1 MPSAIFTAT
10 NANALKLPLNQRNI
24 AVLAD
29 TAAQRS
35 LVTKDAVA
43 RLGLES
49 IGSERACLVG
59 YGNKKPQNSAFNVVT
74 ISLSLPNCKTN
85 AIIDAYVVDKQC
97 AEFGTTDEES
107 NHKGN
112 ANHISIFVAVQHEEK
127 KIGKKRNITG

>member
-1 MPSAIFTAT
+1 MESKSVALPSAIFTAT

-85 AIIDAYVVDKQC
+85 AIIDA
-97 AEFGTTDEES
+97 
-107 NHKGN
+107 
-112 ANHISIFVAVQHEEK
+112 FVGH
-127 KIGKKRNITG
+127 